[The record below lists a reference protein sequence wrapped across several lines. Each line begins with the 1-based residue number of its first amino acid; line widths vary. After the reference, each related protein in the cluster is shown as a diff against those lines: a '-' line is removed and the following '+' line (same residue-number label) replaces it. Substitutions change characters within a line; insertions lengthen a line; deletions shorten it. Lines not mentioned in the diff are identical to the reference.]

1 MVALPGAQKPESG
14 GCIDRAPA
22 GPAPE
27 RRQATDA
34 PPDPPAPRPPPA
46 VFLAAAARPAIV
58 RISGRRPG
66 SLGSG
71 TLICLAPPMTVEA
84 KPTIDRDHA
93 NEVVQRFQSESTK
106 WLYGL
111 DNAARILSW
120 AFFTLLPYTDKLSQ
134 GKLLRQPH
142 VMFRGPTGTGK
153 TDLVSACA
161 MAIDAKFERIQG
173 LPTYMPEDIL
183 GYETIVE
190 EVDGTRKIHFKPGK
204 LMAHIVLI
212 DEDNRLSGKTKAAV
226 LEGMEESSA
235 TLSSDYGNLAE
246 GKMLPLFPLSGD
258 FNDIEGPRF
267 FMVIC
272 TENIF
277 GEEEG
282 TFANPVAQLDRTT
295 LSINMLDPEDEED
308 ELNISAHNVVGK
320 KVQKLTNLYEVLDI
334 AQYIFDNVKMSD
346 YAQQYKV
353 RLIRNTRPHRVQGR
367 AARTVKEYIKVG
379 ISPRVHF
386 HLEAVARTFAF
397 FNGDLVIT
405 PDHIKAVAEPVLAHR
420 LVLREGMEFSVDKED
435 LLNRIVQDMEVPP
448 WK

>member
-1 MVALPGAQKPESG
+1 
-14 GCIDRAPA
+14 
-22 GPAPE
+22 
-27 RRQATDA
+27 
-34 PPDPPAPRPPPA
+34 
-46 VFLAAAARPAIV
+46 
-58 RISGRRPG
+58 
-66 SLGSG
+66 
-71 TLICLAPPMTVEA
+71 MTIEA
-84 KPTIDRDHA
+84 KPRIELDYA
-93 NEVVQRFQSESTK
+93 QEVVQRFQSESTK
-106 WLYGL
+106 WLYGV
-111 DNAARILSW
+111 DDAAKILSW

-134 GKLLRQPH
+134 SKALRQPH
-142 VMFRGPTGTGK
+142 IMFRGPTGTGK

-235 TLSSDYGNLAE
+235 TLASDYGNLAE
-246 GKMLPLFPLSGD
+246 GKMLPLFPLSCD
-258 FNDIEGPRF
+258 YNDITGPRF

-282 TFANPVAQLDRTT
+282 TFPNPIAQLDRTT
-295 LSINMLDPEDEED
+295 LSINMIDPEDEED
-308 ELNISAHNVVGK
+308 ELMISSRNVVGK
-320 KVQKLTNLYEVLDI
+320 KVKKLTNLHEVLDI
-334 AQYIFDNVKMSD
+334 AHFIFDNVTMSD
-346 YAQQYKV
+346 FAQQYKT
-353 RLIRNTRPHRVQGR
+353 RLFRNTRPHRVQGR

-397 FNGDLVIT
+397 FNGDTVIT

-420 LVLREGMEFSVDKED
+420 LVLREGMEFSVVKEE
-435 LLNRIVQDMEVPP
+435 LLLKIIQDMDVPP

>member
-1 MVALPGAQKPESG
+1 
-14 GCIDRAPA
+14 
-22 GPAPE
+22 
-27 RRQATDA
+27 
-34 PPDPPAPRPPPA
+34 
-46 VFLAAAARPAIV
+46 
-58 RISGRRPG
+58 
-66 SLGSG
+66 
-71 TLICLAPPMTVEA
+71 MTVETKLAEA
-84 KPTIDRDHA
+84 KPAVDHDRA
-93 NEVVQRFQSESTK
+93 QEVVQRFQRESTK

-111 DNAARILSW
+111 DDEARILSW

-134 GKLLRQPH
+134 GKKLRQPH

-190 EVDGTRKIHFKPGK
+190 EVDGTRRIHFKPGK

-235 TLSSDYGNLAE
+235 TLNSDYGDFSE
-246 GKMLPLFPLSGD
+246 GKVLPLFPLSCD
-258 FNDIEGPRF
+258 YNDIAGPRF

-282 TFANPVAQLDRTT
+282 TFPNPIAQLDRTT
-295 LSINMLDPEDEED
+295 LSINMLDPKEEED
-308 ELNISAHNVVGK
+308 ELKISARNVVGK
-320 KVQKLTNLYEVLDI
+320 KVEKLTNLHEVLEI
-334 AQYIFDNVKMSD
+334 AQHIFDSVKMSD
-346 YAQQYKV
+346 YGQQYKT

-367 AARTVKEYIKVG
+367 STRTVREYIRVG

-397 FNGDLVIT
+397 FHGDTIIT

-420 LVLREGMEFSVDKED
+420 LVLREGMEFSVNKED
-435 LLNRIVQDMEVPP
+435 VLRQVVTDMEIPP

>member
-1 MVALPGAQKPESG
+1 MTVQTKGTID
-14 GCIDRAPA
+14 IDRA
-22 GPAPE
+22 
-27 RRQATDA
+27 
-34 PPDPPAPRPPPA
+34 
-46 VFLAAAARPAIV
+46 
-58 RISGRRPG
+58 S
-66 SLGSG
+66 
-71 TLICLAPPMTVEA
+71 
-84 KPTIDRDHA
+84 
-93 NEVVQRFQSESTK
+93 EVVQRFQRESTK
-106 WLYGL
+106 WLFGV
-111 DNAARILSW
+111 DEAARILSW
-120 AFFTLLPYTDKLSQ
+120 AFFTLMPYTDKLRQ
-134 GKLLRQPH
+134 TKALRQPH

-190 EVDGTRKIHFKPGK
+190 ELDGTRKIHFKPGK

-235 TLSSDYGNLAE
+235 TLTSDYGNVGE
-246 GKMLPLFPLSGD
+246 MKTLPLYPLSCD
-258 FNDIEGPRF
+258 LTDIDGPRF

-282 TFANPVAQLDRTT
+282 TFPNPVAQLDRTT
-295 LSINMLDPEDEED
+295 MSINMNDPEREED
-308 ELNISAHNVVGK
+308 EFKISAHNVVGK
-320 KVQKLTNLYEVLDI
+320 KVEKLTNLYEVLDI
-334 AQYIFDNVKMSD
+334 AHFIFDNVQISE
-346 YAQQYKV
+346 YGQQYKL

-367 AARTVKEYIKVG
+367 ATRTVKEYIKVG

-397 FNGDLVIT
+397 FNGDRVIT
-405 PDHIKAVAEPVLAHR
+405 PDHLKAVAPYVLAHR
-420 LVLREGMEFSVDKED
+420 LVLKEGMEFSVTKDEVLD
-435 LLNRIVQDMEVPP
+435 QIIRDQEVPP

>member
-1 MVALPGAQKPESG
+1 MAVETKPM
-14 GCIDRAPA
+14 ID
-22 GPAPE
+22 
-27 RRQATDA
+27 
-34 PPDPPAPRPPPA
+34 
-46 VFLAAAARPAIV
+46 F
-58 RISGRRPG
+58 
-66 SLGSG
+66 
-71 TLICLAPPMTVEA
+71 
-84 KPTIDRDHA
+84 DRA
-93 NEVVQRFQSESTK
+93 NEVVQRFQAESTK

-111 DNAARILSW
+111 DEAARILSW
-120 AFFTLLPYTDKLSQ
+120 ALFTLLPYTDKLQ
-134 GKLLRQPH
+134 HVKALRQPH
-142 VMFRGPTGTGK
+142 LMFRGPTGTGK

-183 GYETIVE
+183 GYETIIE
-190 EVDGTRKIHFKPGK
+190 EVDGTRRIHFKPGK

-235 TLSSDYGNLAE
+235 TLSSDYGNLDE
-246 GKMLPLFPLSGD
+246 GKVLPLFPLSCA
-258 FNDIEGPRF
+258 FNDTAGPRF

-282 TFANPVAQLDRTT
+282 TFPNPIAQLDRTT
-295 LSINMLDPEDEED
+295 LSINVLDPEDEKD

-320 KVQKLTNLYEVLDI
+320 KVEKLTNLYEVLDI
-334 AQYIFDNVKMSD
+334 AHYIFANVKMSE
-346 YAQQYKV
+346 YGQQYKV

-397 FNGDLVIT
+397 FHGDSVIT
-405 PDHIKAVAEPVLAHR
+405 PDHIKAVAKPVLAHR
-420 LVLREGMEFSVDKED
+420 LVLKEGMEFSVNKED
-435 LLNRIVQDMEVPP
+435 LLDTVIRDVEVPP

>member
-1 MVALPGAQKPESG
+1 M
-14 GCIDRAPA
+14 
-22 GPAPE
+22 
-27 RRQATDA
+27 RQVM
-34 PPDPPAPRPPPA
+34 A
-46 VFLAAAARPAIV
+46 VQPTR
-58 RISGRRPG
+58 
-66 SLGSG
+66 
-71 TLICLAPPMTVEA
+71 
-84 KPTIDRDHA
+84 TIDFDRA
-93 NEVVQRFQSESTK
+93 NEVVQRFQKESTK

-111 DNAARILSW
+111 DDAARILSW

-134 GKLLRQPH
+134 SKRLRQPH
-142 VMFRGPTGTGK
+142 IMFRGPTGTGK

-173 LPTYMPEDIL
+173 MPTYMPEDIL

-190 EVDGTRKIHFKPGK
+190 ALDGTRTLQFKPGK

-235 TLSSDYGNLAE
+235 TLASDYSNLAE
-246 GKMLPLFPLSGD
+246 GKILPLFPLSCD
-258 FNDIEGPRF
+258 FNDIDGPRF

-308 ELNISAHNVVGK
+308 ELQITAGNVVGR
-320 KVQKLTNLYEVLDI
+320 KVEKLTDLYEVLDI
-334 AQYIFDNVKMSD
+334 ARYIFDNVQMSD
-346 YAQQYKV
+346 YGQQYKV
-353 RLIRNTRPHRVQGR
+353 RLIRNTRPHRVMGR
-367 AARTVKEYIKVG
+367 AARTVKEYIRVG

-397 FNGDLVIT
+397 FHGDTMIT
-405 PDHIKAVAEPVLAHR
+405 PDHIKAVAGPVLAHR
-420 LVLREGMEFSVDKED
+420 LVLREGMEFSVDKAD
-435 LLNRIVQDMEVPP
+435 LLQQIVRDMEVPP

>member
-1 MVALPGAQKPESG
+1 MSVA
-14 GCIDRAPA
+14 I
-22 GPAPE
+22 
-27 RRQATDA
+27 
-34 PPDPPAPRPPPA
+34 
-46 VFLAAAARPAIV
+46 
-58 RISGRRPG
+58 
-66 SLGSG
+66 
-71 TLICLAPPMTVEA
+71 
-84 KPTIDRDHA
+84 KPTIDLDRA
-93 NEVVQRFQSESTK
+93 KEVVQRFQRESTK

-111 DNAARILSW
+111 DDAARILSW
-120 AFFTLLPYTDKLSQ
+120 AFFTLLPYTDKLRQ
-134 GKLLRQPH
+134 AKALRQPH
-142 VMFRGPTGTGK
+142 LMFRGPTGTGK

-190 EVDGTRKIHFKPGK
+190 EVDGTRKIQFKPGK

-235 TLSSDYGNLAE
+235 TLSSDYGNLGE
-246 GKMLPLFPLSGD
+246 GKTIPLFPLSCD
-258 FNDIEGPRF
+258 FSDVEGPRF

-295 LSINMLDPEDEED
+295 LSINMMDPEDEKD
-308 ELNISAHNVVGK
+308 ELKITGHNVVGK
-320 KVQKLTNLYEVLDI
+320 KVEKITTLHEVLEI
-334 AQYIFDNVKMSD
+334 AQYIFDNVKMSE
-346 YAQQYKV
+346 YGQQYKV

-367 AARTVKEYIKVG
+367 AARTVKEYIRVG
-379 ISPRVHF
+379 VSPRVHF

-397 FNGDLVIT
+397 FNGDMTIT

-420 LVLREGMEFSVDKED
+420 LVLKEGMEFSVVKED
-435 LLNRIVQDMEVPP
+435 LLNKVIRDMEIPP

>member
-1 MVALPGAQKPESG
+1 
-14 GCIDRAPA
+14 
-22 GPAPE
+22 
-27 RRQATDA
+27 
-34 PPDPPAPRPPPA
+34 
-46 VFLAAAARPAIV
+46 
-58 RISGRRPG
+58 
-66 SLGSG
+66 
-71 TLICLAPPMTVEA
+71 
-84 KPTIDRDHA
+84 
-93 NEVVQRFQSESTK
+93 
-106 WLYGL
+106 
-111 DNAARILSW
+111 
-120 AFFTLLPYTDKLSQ
+120 
-134 GKLLRQPH
+134 
-142 VMFRGPTGTGK
+142 
-153 TDLVSACA
+153 

-190 EVDGTRKIHFKPGK
+190 ETDGSRKLVFKPGK

-246 GKMLPLFPLSGD
+246 GKMLPLFPLSCD

-308 ELNISAHNVVGK
+308 ELKISARNVVGR
-320 KVQKLTNLYEVLDI
+320 KVEKLTDLHEVLDI
-334 AQYIFDNVKMSD
+334 AQYIFDNVQMSD

-353 RLIRNTRPHRVQGR
+353 RLIRNTPPAPGDGAGGAGRQGVHPRGHLPPRALPPRGGGPDLRLLQRRPGDHPRPHQGRRRPRARPPAR
-367 AARTVKEYIKVG
+367 AARRHGVLGRQGRPPPADPAGHGGFRRGSRGGLRPVPATSSTASGLEDRPTASTSASTRAG
-379 ISPRVHF
+379 SRGPATTSSASISGGRDS
-386 HLEAVARTFAF
+386 R
-397 FNGDLVIT
+397 
-405 PDHIKAVAEPVLAHR
+405 
-420 LVLREGMEFSVDKED
+420 
-435 LLNRIVQDMEVPP
+435 
-448 WK
+448 

>member
-1 MVALPGAQKPESG
+1 
-14 GCIDRAPA
+14 
-22 GPAPE
+22 
-27 RRQATDA
+27 
-34 PPDPPAPRPPPA
+34 
-46 VFLAAAARPAIV
+46 
-58 RISGRRPG
+58 
-66 SLGSG
+66 
-71 TLICLAPPMTVEA
+71 MTIEA
-84 KPTIDRDHA
+84 KPRIELDYA
-93 NEVVQRFQSESTK
+93 QEVVQRFQSESTK
-106 WLYGL
+106 WLYGV
-111 DNAARILSW
+111 DDAAKILSW

-134 GKLLRQPH
+134 SKALRQPH
-142 VMFRGPTGTGK
+142 IMFRGPTGTGK

-235 TLSSDYGNLAE
+235 TLASDYGNLAE
-246 GKMLPLFPLSGD
+246 GKMLPLFPLSCD
-258 FNDIEGPRF
+258 YNDITGPRF

-282 TFANPVAQLDRTT
+282 TFPNPIAQLDRTT
-295 LSINMLDPEDEED
+295 LSINMIDPEDEED
-308 ELNISAHNVVGK
+308 ELMISSRNVVGK
-320 KVQKLTNLYEVLDI
+320 KVEKLTNLHEVLDI
-334 AQYIFDNVKMSD
+334 AHFIFNNVTMSD
-346 YAQQYKV
+346 FAQQYKT
-353 RLIRNTRPHRVQGR
+353 RLFRNTRPHRVQGR

-397 FNGDLVIT
+397 FNGDTVIT

-420 LVLREGMEFSVDKED
+420 LVLREGMEFSVVKEE
-435 LLNRIVQDMEVPP
+435 LLLKIIQDMDVPP